1 MQRSISTLT
10 ENLSGMA
17 YRCLND
23 KNRTIEVVSKGA
35 KSLTGYAADDFIQN
49 KVVSYNNIIYDEDR
63 QKVRDIT
70 NKAIELNIGYQISY
84 RIITAGNEIKW
95 VWEQGCA
102 VFNSDGKVVALEG
115 YISDITEKKMM
126 EEGCLS
132 VRYLYGKVS
141 RGSKVVLEA
150 YDETGKK
157 FIKGASGLLSQIFQ
171 HETDHLNGVLFI
183 DKAKNI
189 EEIIPAKANST
200 QIHE

>member
-1 MQRSISTLT
+1 MKKILQKDAPVLRKIAKEIPLEAISSPKIKKIISEMKEALA
-10 ENLSGMA
+10 SQDDGVA
-17 YRCLND
+17 
-23 KNRTIEVVSKGA
+23 I
-35 KSLTGYAADDFIQN
+35 AAPQ
-49 KVVSYNNIIYDEDR
+49 
-63 QKVRDIT
+63 
-70 NKAIELNIGYQISY
+70 IGYSLCIFVMSKKVEGLIKGEKIKSHVEPELIRDQTSATTAEATTVYINPVIKKIS
-84 RIITAGNEIKW
+84 K
-95 VWEQGCA
+95 
-102 VFNSDGKVVALEG
+102 
-115 YISDITEKKMM
+115 EKKMM